1 MSTIFK
7 APRARYPLVAL
18 ALSLAAAAL
27 ALTSGARAQSPV
39 DEVRP
44 APPSIGADVPLTYF
58 APPGSTDEQGL
69 IGPLQLLR
77 SGPVDLDAGTIT
89 LPLYEGRLGNGDAR
103 KSKKAR
109 AKRRGARRS
118 AGRSK
123 RRGARIARV
132 ASRTGGRKQWYV
144 LTDTSDRE
152 EARALGL
159 LFSAKL
165 KYTDVAQRRAYLNRE
180 RVLVFNRGTV
190 DFSPERRV
198 EPGTGTDA
206 FPPRVAEPGSVGS
219 PGYSPLVRV
228 RNVGSTVYNAPLVA
242 DNVSEERLNEFCD
255 GNVDHSLVHDNVVAI
270 CPRDQTVTLRA
281 TTGFSFARPILYLST
296 DANDEVTATLEG
308 VTYAP
313 GLRNVSVGGDDSAFS
328 AIERIFIATN
338 GPTGQG
344 NPQRQGLNS
353 AVRGE
358 GSPLNVFGGIPTV
371 ANDYSPLWDANIYS
385 WTREAIERGYR
396 SRNFEEFRILGLAAQ
411 GHITGPN
418 GGRFGSSGIIINCPP
433 IFRFL

>member
-1 MSTIFK
+1 MASQYQSRRSRWPW
-7 APRARYPLVAL
+7 AAGP
-18 ALSLAAAAL
+18 LSLAAVVLLFPAL
-27 ALTSGARAQSPV
+27 ARAQSPI

-58 APPGSTDEQGL
+58 APAPSTDEAGL

-77 SGPVDLDAGTIT
+77 SGPVDLDEGTIT
-89 LPLYEGRLGNGDAR
+89 LPLYEGRLSSSGRDERAR
-103 KSKKAR
+103 KRKR
-109 AKRRGARRS
+109 AGRRAGRIARS
-118 AGRSK
+118 AGGS
-123 RRGARIARV
+123 
-132 ASRTGGRKQWYV
+132 SGRKQWYI

-152 EARALGL
+152 EAKSLGL

-165 KYTDVAQRRAYLNRE
+165 KYTDIAQRRAYLNNE
-180 RVLVFNRGTV
+180 RALVFDRGTV
-190 DFSPERRV
+190 NFAPERRV

-206 FPPRVAEPGSVGS
+206 FPPRVAQPGSVGS
-219 PGYSPLVRV
+219 RDYSPLVRV
-228 RNVGSTVYNAPLVA
+228 TNVGNTVYNAPLVA
-242 DNVSEERLNEFCD
+242 DNVSEERLNQYCD
-255 GNVDHSLVHDNVVAI
+255 GNVDHSVVHDNVVAI
-270 CPRDQTVTLRA
+270 CPREQTVTLRA
-281 TTGFSFARPILYLST
+281 VTGFSFARPILYLST

-313 GLRNVSVGGDDSAFS
+313 GLRDLSVGGDDSAFS
-328 AIERIFIATN
+328 AIERIFVATN
-338 GPTGQG
+338 GPTGRG

-385 WTREAIERGYR
+385 WTREAIDRGYR

-418 GGRFGSSGIIINCPP
+418 GGRFGSSGVIINCPP